1 MEDNNSFFPGPPRR
15 NHPKNP
21 KRIWWQFV
29 CRFNFVIPKNTR
41 HDATTTDGCFFG
53 STQLIKLVLD
63 LSCRTLSCN
72 LRRGGGMHVAQ
83 NNRWWMMYT
92 KAAKKEKIEL
102 LRLKFLCGLFSP
114 QNLWLSM
121 AIDDAIPLENHQ
133 WKHRWGSKFT
143 LSYNICI
150 YLSILSPKSYWCLLN
165 VGLLEGLGMEV
176 ADGTIIDS

>member
-1 MEDNNSFFPGPPRR
+1 MAICVSFQFC
-15 NHPKNP
+15 NP
-21 KRIWWQFV
+21 K
-29 CRFNFVIPKNTR
+29 KHTTR
-41 HDATTTDGCFFG
+41 CHHHRWVVFFG

-165 VGLLEGLGMEV
+165 VGLLEGYGGCGR
-176 ADGTIIDS
+176 DDYW